1 MRSLF
6 LSAFLVCTALPL
18 APTTAQAQAQRY
30 ELSGNELKVP
40 GPVVFE
46 TGSDRIKPESEGVL
60 AHVKGYLTDKSYI
73 SLLRIEV
80 HTDNAGAPAANQ
92 ALSERRALAVAKALI
107 ARGVECK
114 RLIAVGFGA
123 QKPVAGNGTP
133 DGRAQNRRVTFA
145 NAALRGRAIGGMPV
159 DGGGRVAGD
168 VCK

>member
-6 LSAFLVCTALPL
+6 LSAFLVCSAL
-18 APTTAQAQAQRY
+18 APTMAQAQRY

-40 GPVVFE
+40 GPVLFE
-46 TGSDRIKPESEGVL
+46 TGSDRVKPESEGAL
-60 AHVKGYLTDKSYI
+60 AHVKGYLTEKSYI

-80 HTDNAGAPAANQ
+80 HTDNAGDPAANQ
-92 ALSERRALAVAKALI
+92 ALSERRSLAVAKALI

-114 RLIAVGFGA
+114 RLLAVGFGA
-123 QKPVAGNGTP
+123 TKPVAGNDTP
-133 DGRAQNRRVTFA
+133 DGRAQNRRVTFV

-159 DGGGRVAGD
+159 EGGGRVAGD